1 MADQLADA
9 LRMQLP
15 ASALDATFTGEL
27 LGRLQRAEA
36 ISSED
41 EGEAFLNEFLAWLW
55 EKFQQLP
62 VKKIVLHVLFEVSS
76 ITVAQMVSNWDADQ
90 REQRLNESMSRVE
103 QHLEEKISRSQEGV
117 LRKLEELGQTSNSR
131 RHCVVKEKVRLR
143 EKPTTQ
149 ARKIK
154 TLSANVMVEEIER
167 QGQWLLVEFFDYV
180 DGKLKR
186 GWVYKRYLQL
196 VQDDETSR

>member
-1 MADQLADA
+1 
-9 LRMQLP
+9 
-15 ASALDATFTGEL
+15 
-27 LGRLQRAEA
+27 
-36 ISSED
+36 
-41 EGEAFLNEFLAWLW
+41 
-55 EKFQQLP
+55 
-62 VKKIVLHVLFEVSS
+62 
-76 ITVAQMVSNWDADQ
+76 MVSNWDADQ

-103 QHLEEKISRSQEGV
+103 QHLEEKISRSQEEV

-131 RHCVVKEKVRLR
+131 RHYVVKEKVRLR

-154 TLSANVMVEEIER
+154 TLSPNVMVEEIER
-167 QGQWLLVEFFDYV
+167 QRQWLLVEFFDYV